1 MHTNHITQTDS
12 ATRGGQIFSHVW
24 RMKMQNLSLL
34 FTFFLVSTALM
45 LFFLLCVRGWSF
57 WTLYD
62 VYLKGWCIG
71 HIKLTFLIPFKV
83 YVAKPFS
90 DLMFEL
96 ARLMGR
102 PASHFEILY
111 VGVKDLLTQV
121 YVPPLSK
128 TAIWRT
134 FIFVNIP
141 WVKKYAFHYNAI
153 LMHSVLFG
161 CVVTFLTSIYFHV
174 KGQKTKED
182 HVLDGNACVDPKA
195 LSKRI
200 GKTAASLKISPD
212 IPFIE
217 GTQTQHTMLIG
228 STGQGKTN
236 RMVDILS
243 QLRTQGRK
251 VVVLDITGEFT
262 SLFFREKKDI
272 LLNPLDSRSHPWDVW
287 CEDLLTHE
295 YDAYAAS
302 MVPENLRD
310 PVWHESARK
319 LLATTAL
326 LLKEDKDRSMQEM
339 LDLSCN
345 KPVDADIEKFYEN
358 SPAAV
363 TMQVKGE
370 RTTMSVRMTL
380 STSIQAFSNLEK
392 SENPFSITK
401 WMKEEDDS
409 WLFLTALP
417 SQRNTLAPLLAS
429 WFNFAF
435 LGLER
440 CGPQHAR
447 KIWFVI
453 DELPGLRHRI
463 DALPRM
469 VAEGRKYGACC
480 LFGLQNKAQL
490 DHLFGQHDA
499 KAILS
504 NCATKI
510 IFRTPEASTAQY
522 ISETL
527 GRIEVQESNENI
539 SLGAHQMRDGVNLSA
554 NRRIKPAVS
563 ASDIMSLNRFEAYV
577 SLPGNLPI
585 AKVTF
590 PLVTPKAICEAF
602 VPKVTTQS
610 GMYEEIALEEKNG
623 AA

>member
-1 MHTNHITQTDS
+1 MHNNHFTQTDS

-34 FTFFLVSTALM
+34 FTIFMVSAALM
-45 LFFLLCVRGWSF
+45 LIFLLYVRGWNLWS
-57 WTLYD
+57 LCD
-62 VYLKGWCIG
+62 VYLSGWCFG
-71 HIKLTFLIPFKV
+71 NLKLTLLNPFKV

-102 PASHFEILY
+102 PARHLDILY
-111 VGVKDLLTQV
+111 VHKKDLLTHV
-121 YVPPLSK
+121 YAPSLSK
-128 TAIWRT
+128 IATWRT
-134 FIFVNIP
+134 FIFVDLP
-141 WVKKYAFHYNAI
+141 WVKKYAAHYNHI

-161 CVVTFLTSIYFHV
+161 GVVTMIMSVYFHL
-174 KGQKTKED
+174 KGKKTKED
-182 HVLDGNACVDPKA
+182 HVLDGDACVDPKTLA
-195 LSKRI
+195 RKIGQEAANLKLS
-200 GKTAASLKISPD
+200 PE
-212 IPFIE
+212 IPFVE
-217 GTQTQHTMLIG
+217 GTQTQHTILIG

-236 RMVDILS
+236 RMVDILR
-243 QLRTQGRK
+243 QLRAQGHK

-326 LLKEDKDRSMQEM
+326 LLKDDEERSMQEI

-345 KPVDADIEKFYEN
+345 KPVDREIEKFYEN

-392 SENPFSITK
+392 SDDPFSITK

-440 CGPQHAR
+440 CGPQQGR
-447 KIWFVI
+447 QIWFVI

-504 NCATKI
+504 NCATKV

-522 ISETL
+522 ISDTL

-554 NRRIKPAVS
+554 NRRIKPVVS
-563 ASDIMSLNRFEAYV
+563 ATDIMSLNRFEAYV

-590 PLVTPKAICEAF
+590 PLVTPTPICEAF
-602 VPKVTTQS
+602 TPKSTVQGGLS
-610 GMYEEIALEEKNG
+610 IAEEPDKQCD